1 VECIQGED
9 GVNKASPEWLR
20 AFAQIT
26 AEREIPPIVDDIQ
39 AGCGRPGDFFSFE
52 ESGIRLNFIPLS
64 KTLPWYC
71 VPMSLLLI
79 RPELD
84 IWAPGGHT
92 GTFRGNNLGFVRAT
106 SALRVYWSDGL
117 FSADIK
123 REGAILHKRLAAIAA
138 RHPGELEARGRG
150 LLWGLASTVDPD
162 FGTRVSRAAF
172 ASALIAETA
181 GAWGEVI
188 KFLPAL
194 TIDDA
199 DRSRGIDIVEQSI
212 HAMFSGA

>member
-1 VECIQGED
+1 MVSIRRVRNGC
-9 GVNKASPEWLR
+9 ARSPKSPP
-20 AFAQIT
+20 
-26 AEREIPPIVDDIQ
+26 REIPPIVDDIQ

-52 ESGIRLNFIPLS
+52 ESGIRPDLVLLS
-64 KTLPWYC
+64 KSLPGYC
-71 VPMSLLLI
+71 VPMSLVLI

-106 SALRVYWSDGL
+106 AAQRVYWSDGV

-138 RHPGELEARGRG
+138 RHPGEPEARGRG

-162 FGTRVSRAAF
+162 FGARVSRAAF
-172 ASALIAETA
+172 A
-181 GAWGEVI
+181 
-188 KFLPAL
+188 
-194 TIDDA
+194 
-199 DRSRGIDIVEQSI
+199 
-212 HAMFSGA
+212 